1 MLRKSNL
8 FFLIFIS
15 LNLSI
20 SISAET
26 YKNTNGK
33 SIDKPLSDLIKWRS
47 NRSDPIISIIETSN
61 GWKDIKLN
69 QKNFGV
75 WVGHSTFYLNNGDL
89 DILTDPI
96 FSERASPI
104 KFAGPK
110 RLIKTPLKVSD
121 INNIDIVIIS
131 HNHYDHL
138 DIPSLKSIQ
147 KKFPNVIFLV
157 PIGDKDLLRKYN
169 LNNIYEFNWWES
181 FTYKDTK
188 FTFTPTQHW
197 SARGIFDRNKSLW
210 GGWFIETESL
220 KLFHAGDTGY
230 SNDFKAIKAKLG
242 SPDYAFIPI
251 GAYDPEWFM
260 GESHVDPEDAVRIM
274 EDLGN
279 PDSFGMHWGTF
290 SLTSEDTIEPKE
302 RLEVITK
309 KKNIDN
315 FISLIPGSIFKLNN

>member
-20 SISAET
+20 SADT

-33 SIDKPLSDLIKWRS
+33 SIDKPLTDLIKWRS
-47 NRSDPIISIIETSN
+47 DRSDPIISIIETSD

-110 RLIKTPLKVSD
+110 RLINTPLQISD

-147 KKFPNVIFLV
+147 KKFPNVVFLV
-157 PIGDKDLLRKYN
+157 PIGDKDLLTKYN

-230 SNDFKAIKAKLG
+230 SNDFKVIKEKLG
-242 SPDYAFIPI
+242 IPDFAFIPI

-260 GESHVDPEDAVRIM
+260 GESHVNPEDAVRIM
-274 EDLGN
+274 EDLGR

-290 SLTSEDTIEPKE
+290 TLTSEDTLEPIE
-302 RLEVITK
+302 RLKIITD
-309 KKNIDN
+309 KKNINN
-315 FISLIPGSIFKLNN
+315 FISLIPGDIFKLNN

>member
-8 FFLIFIS
+8 IFLLLIS
-15 LNLSI
+15 LNPL
-20 SISAET
+20 ISAET

-47 NRSDPIISIIETSN
+47 NRSDPIISIIDMSDE
-61 GWKDIKLN
+61 WKDIKLN

-75 WVGHSTFYLNNGDL
+75 WIGHSTFYLNNGDL

-96 FSERASPI
+96 FSDRASPI

-110 RLIKTPLKVSD
+110 RLINTPLQVSD
-121 INNIDIVIIS
+121 IKNIDIVVIS

-147 KKFPNVIFLV
+147 QKFPNVVFLV
-157 PIGDKDLLRKYN
+157 PIGDKDLLRNYN

-197 SARGIFDRNKSLW
+197 SARGLFDRNKSLW
-210 GGWFIETESL
+210 GGWFIETDSL

-230 SNDFKAIKAKLG
+230 SNDFKVIKEKLG
-242 SPDYAFIPI
+242 IPDFAFIPI

-260 GESHVDPEDAVRIM
+260 GESHVNPEDAVRIM
-274 EDLGN
+274 EDLGS

-290 SLTSEDTIEPKE
+290 TLTSEDTLEPME
-302 RLEVITK
+302 RLKIITDN
-309 KKNIDN
+309 KNIDN
-315 FISLIPGSIFKLNN
+315 FISLIPGNIFKLNN

>member
-20 SISAET
+20 SAET

-33 SIDKPLSDLIKWRS
+33 SIDKPLTDLIKWRS
-47 NRSDPIISIIETSN
+47 SRSDPIISVIDTSDE
-61 GWKDIKLN
+61 WKDIKLN

-75 WVGHSTFYLNNGDL
+75 WIGHSTFYLNNGDL

-110 RLIKTPLKVSD
+110 RLINSPLQVSD

-147 KKFPNVIFLV
+147 KKFPNVVFLV

-181 FTYKDTK
+181 FTYKNTK
-188 FTFTPTQHW
+188 LTFTPTQHW

-230 SNDFKAIKAKLG
+230 SNDFKVIKEKIG
-242 SPDYAFIPI
+242 IPDFAFIPI

-260 GESHVDPEDAVRIM
+260 GESHVNPEDAVRIM
-274 EDLGN
+274 EDLGR

-290 SLTSEDTIEPKE
+290 TLTSEDTLEPME
-302 RLEVITK
+302 RLKIITD

-315 FISLIPGSIFKLNN
+315 FISLIPGDIFKLNN

>member
-20 SISAET
+20 SAET

-33 SIDKPLSDLIKWRS
+33 SIDKPLTDLIKWRS
-47 NRSDPIISIIETSN
+47 NRSDPIISIIETSDE
-61 GWKDIKLN
+61 WKDIKLN

-96 FSERASPI
+96 FSDRASPI

-110 RLIKTPLKVSD
+110 RLINTPLQISD
-121 INNIDIVIIS
+121 INNIDIVVIS

-147 KKFPNVIFLV
+147 KKFPNVVFLV
-157 PIGDKDLLRKYN
+157 PIGDKDLLRNYN

-210 GGWFIETESL
+210 GGWFIETDSL

-230 SNDFKAIKAKLG
+230 SNDFKVIKEKLG
-242 SPDYAFIPI
+242 SPDFAFIPI

-260 GESHVDPEDAVRIM
+260 GESHVNPEDAVRIM
-274 EDLGN
+274 EDLGR

-290 SLTSEDTIEPKE
+290 TLTSEDTIEPIE
-302 RLEVITK
+302 RLKIITD

-315 FISLIPGSIFKLNN
+315 FISLLPGDVFKLNN

>member
-20 SISAET
+20 SAET

-33 SIDKPLSDLIKWRS
+33 SIDKPLTDLIKWRS
-47 NRSDPIISIIETSN
+47 NKSDPIISIIETSD

-96 FSERASPI
+96 FSDRASPI

-110 RLIKTPLKVSD
+110 RLINTPLQISD
-121 INNIDIVIIS
+121 INNIDIVVIS

-147 KKFPNVIFLV
+147 KKFPNVVFLV
-157 PIGDKDLLRKYN
+157 PIGDKDLLRNYN

-230 SNDFKAIKAKLG
+230 SNDFKVIKEKLG
-242 SPDYAFIPI
+242 IPDFAFIPI

-260 GESHVDPEDAVRIM
+260 GESHVNPEDAVRIM
-274 EDLGN
+274 EDLGR

-290 SLTSEDTIEPKE
+290 TLTSEDTIEPIE
-302 RLEVITK
+302 RLKIITD

-315 FISLIPGSIFKLNN
+315 FISLLPGDVFKLNN

>member
-20 SISAET
+20 SADT

-33 SIDKPLSDLIKWRS
+33 SIDKPLTDLIKWRS
-47 NRSDPIISIIETSN
+47 DRSDPIISIIETSD

-110 RLIKTPLKVSD
+110 RLINTPLQISD

-147 KKFPNVIFLV
+147 KKFPNVVFLV
-157 PIGDKDLLRKYN
+157 PIGDKDLLTKYN

-210 GGWFIETESL
+210 GGWFIETVSL

-230 SNDFKAIKAKLG
+230 SNDFKNIKDKLG
-242 SPDYAFIPI
+242 SPDFAFIPI

-260 GESHVDPEDAVRIM
+260 GESHVNPEDAVRIM
-274 EDLGN
+274 EDLGRPN
-279 PDSFGMHWGTF
+279 SFGMHWGTF
-290 SLTSEDTIEPKE
+290 TLTSEDTLEPVE
-302 RLEVITK
+302 RLKIITD

-315 FISLIPGSIFKLNN
+315 FISLIPGDVFKLNN

>member
-20 SISAET
+20 SAET

-33 SIDKPLSDLIKWRS
+33 SIDKPLTDLIKWRS
-47 NRSDPIISIIETSN
+47 NRSDPIISIIETSD

-110 RLIKTPLKVSD
+110 RLINTPLQISD
-121 INNIDIVIIS
+121 INNIDIVIVS

-147 KKFPNVIFLV
+147 KKFPNVVFLV
-157 PIGDKDLLRKYN
+157 PIGDKDLLRNYN

-210 GGWFIETESL
+210 GGWFIETDSL

-230 SNDFKAIKAKLG
+230 SNDFKVIKEKLG
-242 SPDYAFIPI
+242 IPDFAFIPI

-260 GESHVDPEDAVRIM
+260 GESHVNPEDAVRIM
-274 EDLGN
+274 EDLGR

-290 SLTSEDTIEPKE
+290 TLTSEDTLEPIK
-302 RLEVITK
+302 RLKIITD

-315 FISLIPGSIFKLNN
+315 FISLLPGDVFKLNN

>member
-1 MLRKSNL
+1 MLKENSL
-8 FFLIFIS
+8 IFFLFIAIFLP
-15 LNLSI
+15 LN
-20 SISAET
+20 AEI

-33 SIDKPLSDLIKWRS
+33 SIDKPLSDLLEWRS
-47 NRSDPIISIIETSN
+47 NRVEPLISIIATSQEWRSIN
-61 GWKDIKLN
+61 QD
-69 QKNFGV
+69 QKNYGI
-75 WVGHSTFYLNNGDL
+75 WIGHSTFFINNGDL

-96 FSERASPI
+96 FSNRASPI
-104 KFAGPK
+104 RFAGPK
-110 RLIKTPLKVSD
+110 RLIDSPLQISD
-121 INNIDIVIIS
+121 LRNVDIVVIS

-138 DIPSLKSIQ
+138 DIPSLKTIQ
-147 KKFPNVIFLV
+147 KLFPEVIFLV
-157 PIGDKDLLRKYN
+157 PVGDKNLLKKYS
-169 LNNIYEFNWWES
+169 LKNIHEFNWWES
-181 FTYKDTK
+181 FSLKNTK
-188 FTFTPTQHW
+188 FIFTPTQHW

-230 SNDFKAIKAKLG
+230 SDDFKTIKAKLG

-260 GESHVDPEDAVRIM
+260 GESHVNPEDAVQIM

-279 PDSFGMHWGTF
+279 PNSFGMHWGTF
-290 SLTSEDTIEPKE
+290 TLTSEDTIEPKE

-315 FISLIPGSIFKLNN
+315 FISLTPGSLFKLNN